1 MSLYD
6 YPHTGNYD
14 QDLGFLIRKYKE
26 LDKKYDILLEIYD
39 LVKKEIK
46 DITIEQLQKWLDD
59 GVFDE
64 LINKLIF
71 TDTLP
76 SNLHKDTT
84 YMIGETINTNLSK
97 SESISSLELKNS
109 INNKF
114 TIATFNFLATN
125 YWQYG
130 NREDTYYEDM
140 FEGYKELIKSNST
153 IIGLNEFNDCS
164 YYNNE
169 YKLKNKL
176 YPYFIKN
183 TWLTVGKGGIALG
196 DAVMS
201 KLTPINIIRST
212 FSSDESGGSFGFIN
226 FKVNINN
233 KTISIYVSHLTSKD
247 GYKNVQLKEL
257 CDNIANDLTEYKIV
271 MGDLNIDYITEFN
284 LLKPILNLGLIPT
297 NTTQSTF
304 KDSYAIID
312 YILITPNINY
322 SNVTTVFSNASD
334 HALLYCDL
342 EV

>member
-1 MSLYD
+1 MSLYN

-14 QDLGFLIRKYKE
+14 QDLGFLIRQYKK
-26 LDKKYDILLEIYD
+26 LNKDYDT
-39 LVKKEIK
+39 LVKIYEQVKKDIE
-46 DITIEQLQKWLDD
+46 DITIEQLQKWLDE
-59 GVFDE
+59 GVFDDI
-64 LINKLIF
+64 INKLIY
-71 TDTLP
+71 TDKLP
-76 SNLHKDTT
+76 TEPHNDTT
-84 YMIGETINTNLSK
+84 YMVGNTINTIISK

-109 INNKF
+109 INKKF

-130 NREDTYYEDM
+130 NREEYYYNDM
-140 FEGYKELIKSNST
+140 LVGYQELIKSKAT
-153 IIGLNEFNDCS
+153 IIGLNEFNDS
-164 YYNNE
+164 NYYNNE

-183 TWLTVGKGGIALG
+183 TWLSVGKGGISLG

-201 KLTPINIIRST
+201 KLTPINIIKYKYST
-212 FSSDESGGSFGFIN
+212 DFSGDDFGFIN

-233 KTISIYVSHLTSKD
+233 KTISVYVSHITSKD

-257 CDNIANDLTEYKIV
+257 CDNITRDATEYKVV

-284 LLKPILNLGLIPT
+284 LLKPILELGLIPT
-297 NTTQSTF
+297 NTTQPTF
-304 KDSYAIID
+304 KDSNAIVD
-312 YILITPNINY
+312 YILITPNISY
-322 SNVTTVFSNASD
+322 SNVTTVFSSASD